1 MGISGNNQIIKKKE
15 DDKMKNSKLLLLIS
29 SLLIMTFFL
38 WGCGTTEEAPTEPAV
53 VEAPE
58 AVDEP
63 ADVPDPGQEM
73 DEEQMMSLFSS
84 GQELDEVYYVMT
96 MSTSEMDPF
105 ISRIWIKGDRMRA
118 ETEMMGQQFITIYD
132 INAVYTFEP
141 GEQVAIRMAPGF
153 SMDES
158 MDAFT
163 ADDLTSTF
171 DTERLEYVGTE
182 MYNGLL
188 CHVVRSIDLE
198 TGQAIEIW
206 LHPDYGFP
214 MRVESLSDDPE
225 GQYLMEVTE
234 FETGDI
240 ADNMFTVPDG
250 YEIIDM
256 EDMFQNMPAIPGS

>member
-1 MGISGNNQIIKKKE
+1 
-15 DDKMKNSKLLLLIS
+15 MKTQKRLWLLS
-29 SLLIMTFFL
+29 SLLIITFFL
-38 WGCGTTEEAPTEPAV
+38 WGCGTTEEVPTEPAV
-53 VEAPE
+53 VETPE
-58 AVDEP
+58 SADEP
-63 ADVPDPGQEM
+63 ADMPDSGQEM

-96 MSTSEMDPF
+96 MSTNEIDPF

-132 INAVYTFEP
+132 INAVYTLEP

-153 SMDES
+153 GMDES

-171 DTERLEYVGTE
+171 DTERFEYMGTE
-182 MYNGLL
+182 MYNGLN
-188 CHVVRSIDLE
+188 CHVVRSVDLE

-214 MRVESLSDDPE
+214 MRVETLSDDPDE
-225 GQYLMEVTE
+225 QYLMEVTE
-234 FETGDI
+234 FQTGGIPDT
-240 ADNMFTVPDG
+240 MFTVPDG

-256 EDMFQNMPAIPGS
+256 EDMLQNMPAIPGS